1 MKSRIYYIII
11 ALSIVVLLYYIYQ
24 KNKNYEMFQ
33 GNEVPHYF
41 FQIWINEENTI
52 PELIKNNFENIE
64 NENPGFKCEMYDKND
79 CIQFLEDYF
88 EEDVQKAYNKI
99 IPGAFKADLMRY
111 CILYEKGG
119 IYLDAKMKPING
131 FKLVDV
137 TNKEYFVRD
146 FNTTGGGVCNGFMV
160 CKKGNPKILNAI
172 NQIVKNVNEKYYGES
187 SLEPTGPLLLK
198 KMFTEDE
205 MKNFDFE
212 FTIHPN
218 SPDPDKAILII
229 SRERENYD
237 KAILIKDETL
247 VIEQT
252 KNRKE
257 KNYGDLWSEQN
268 IYKYENFQN
277 REPTVPC
284 LR

>member
-11 ALSIVVLLYYIYQ
+11 ALLIVFLFYYIYR
-24 KNKNYEMFQ
+24 KNKKYETFE
-33 GNEVPHYF
+33 GNGVPHYF

-52 PELIKNNFENIE
+52 PDLIKNNFENIE

-218 SPDPDKAILII
+218 SPNPDKAILII

-277 REPTVPC
+277 REP
-284 LR
+284 

>member
-1 MKSRIYYIII
+1 MKGKIYYIIFS
-11 ALSIVVLLYYIYQ
+11 LLIVILFYYIYL
-24 KNKNYEMFQ
+24 KNKNYETFN
-33 GNEVPHYF
+33 GNDVPHYF
-41 FQIWINEENTI
+41 FQIWINEENVI
-52 PELIKNNFENIE
+52 PEMIKTNFKNIE
-64 NENPGFKCEMYDKND
+64 KENPGFECEIYDKND

-88 EEDVQKAYNKI
+88 DEDVQNAYNKI

-160 CKKGNPKILNAI
+160 CKKGNSKILNAI

-205 MKNFDFE
+205 MKEFDFD

-218 SPDPDKAILII
+218 SPDPDKVILII

-257 KNYGDLWSEQN
+257 KNYGDLWNEQN

-277 REPTVPC
+277 RG
-284 LR
+284 